1 MIVLNEIRT
10 WVHGVDDIEAGESRL
25 CWRATCSDT
34 SKKLVIGI
42 HNFYSCFSS
51 RCMHAC
57 MHIYIYICY
66 LCTCKASSFKLFH
79 FVFVLPCCS
88 QSFKAS
94 PSHSGHGR
102 QRKSERPWALS
113 RSLPVPSHYTFHRR
127 ASPRRPRSRDFPSD
141 CQWQNLR
148 HTNQV
153 LVCSRITVRSP

>member
-1 MIVLNEIRT
+1 MSQDSV
-10 WVHGVDDIEAGESRL
+10 GVPHVQTQAKSL
-25 CWRATCSDT
+25 L
-34 SKKLVIGI
+34 LVYTIFTVVFLVGA
-42 HNFYSCFSS
+42 
-51 RCMHAC
+51 CMHAC
-57 MHIYIYICY
+57 IYIYICY